1 MSSLCRC
8 ELAKVRMV
16 SRVKLSVLK
25 VSRSRRWWILG
36 GVASLV
42 VVVVVLVAVNSL
54 RRRLTLVP
62 IRRTTAG

>member
-1 MSSLCRC
+1 
-8 ELAKVRMV
+8 MV